1 MHSKTGTTLEKWLT
15 LRDRVADL
23 GDLAKARIKAR
34 LRCKGAPDHSA
45 RHRADTPDAET
56 PISAGTAADVSFS
69 ADPPLTA
76 PAAHADPGPGF
87 FVPVEPFPAPDF
99 PSVPSPTFSADLVPA
114 DTHAPAN
121 PRPDAVP
128 SVSAVAPSA
137 ASDATTLDT
146 EPWPDAVGVAD
157 PATHADA
164 SHPDPA
170 APLGVA
176 DPDALASGW
185 AQPFP
190 AAAPDADDLSATLGD
205 TSAFLETVG
214 PADPTALASSYLAAV
229 GEPFAV
235 TDPGAVD
242 LSGSFDVAEPFTVGA
257 SVADMAWDTG
267 VVSDPL
273 DATGNTTL
281 SDAGPAS
288 ARTGGSRHGAHR
300 VGGHRLV
307 RTGGFIQRLRPRRKV
322 AAIAGAGVL
331 AVVIVTGTTT
341 IVHNATAPTLP
352 TSGGSAADLAARE
365 LAAQR
370 ADRSGRTAASAS
382 ASASAP
388 ALASA
393 STGTAIPTT
402 PPAAT
407 TSAAAVPAPAATQAA
422 EWVSPMPG
430 VELSSCYGLRW
441 GTVHQGIDFAGDA
454 GTPIHAVGAGTVVA
468 AGWLYSGYGISVV
481 IDHGNGFLSHY
492 AHASQALVSA
502 GQTVKA
508 GQTVALEGTTGDS
521 TGPHLHFEI
530 HQGSLW
536 NQIDPAPWLRARGIQ
551 VGC

>member
-1 MHSKTGTTLEKWLT
+1 
-15 LRDRVADL
+15 
-23 GDLAKARIKAR
+23 
-34 LRCKGAPDHSA
+34 
-45 RHRADTPDAET
+45 
-56 PISAGTAADVSFS
+56 
-69 ADPPLTA
+69 
-76 PAAHADPGPGF
+76 
-87 FVPVEPFPAPDF
+87 
-99 PSVPSPTFSADLVPA
+99 VPSPAFPA
-114 DTHAPAN
+114 DTRALADPH
-121 PRPDAVP
+121 PDADPVPSP
-128 SVSAVAPSA
+128 SVSAIAPSA
-137 ASDATTLDT
+137 A
-146 EPWPDAVGVAD
+146 
-157 PATHADA
+157 
-164 SHPDPA
+164 
-170 APLGVA
+170 
-176 DPDALASGW
+176 
-185 AQPFP
+185 
-190 AAAPDADDLSATLGD
+190 GD
-205 TSAFLETVG
+205 TTAVVGSAALLDSTG
-214 PADPTALASSYLAAV
+214 PADPTTLRSYPTAL
-229 GEPFAV
+229 GEPFAAA
-235 TDPGAVD
+235 DPGVD
-242 LSGSFDVAEPFTVGA
+242 LSASFDVAESFADGGF
-257 SVADMAWDTG
+257 VADIVWDTG
-267 VVSDPL
+267 IVSDPL

-281 SDAGPAS
+281 SDAGPS
-288 ARTGGSRHGAHR
+288 PARTGGSRHGAHR

-307 RTGGFIQRLRPRRKV
+307 QTGGFIQRLRPRRKV
-322 AAIAGAGVL
+322 AAVAGAGVL

-341 IVHNATAPTLP
+341 IVHNATAPTSP

-382 ASASAP
+382 ASTP

-393 STGTAIPTT
+393 STSTAVPTT

-407 TSAAAVPAPAATQAA
+407 TSAAAIPAPAATQAA

-454 GTPIHAVGAGTVVA
+454 GTPIRAVGAGTVVA

-551 VGC
+551 VSC